1 MTLREHS
8 ETASLPFYQD
18 KSTWS
23 KLVVS
28 FLILLALVQF
38 VSWAVYLYR
47 AGLHL
52 DVVAVAIQPAASLV
66 ETGRLDDYNLVLPFQ
81 IIRDFPNG
89 WNGQPLPYWMVYTA
103 PALYFAPF
111 VAIWGSN
118 DVTAFWV
125 GQTLLLLTLLAS
137 LMVLYRH
144 QNSLAFNLTI
154 LVLVL
159 AGTFKGS
166 YLTAATNLPA
176 MMMMVW
182 TWRYRRTL
190 LNHPL
195 RFGLLLGLA
204 HEFRPPDTLIWLIA
218 LTPAML
224 DRSPFQLRVLWRLL
238 VLVAAMLA
246 VVVAFRV
253 LSFELGMID
262 QKRDY
267 LFVNLF
273 ESFNKPVHPAPDTLF
288 HPATLSFLFRKHLG
302 LIRDWIIE
310 GQLALFNRF
319 DVQLLSLW
327 AAISLGAALNSERA
341 SRVARDALTIIL
353 FTAGIVVFGHTGIN
367 LPRYYDTVAI
377 ALALFLLEWGLRSG
391 QCSDR
396 GAAITLRGLAVM
408 LMLVVMI
415 PTAFLVRNALVMNR
429 EFELREN
436 GRHLAAILPRET
448 RVLVD
453 HWEVWRVYAGGKTAV
468 FWHSTE
474 PIPPELIRSYRPQ
487 AYIHFLPQSDWERDM
502 SVLSKSLPN
511 EISGLKLVPGFPLTR
526 THPIALYVDDHLAA
540 RIANSPYASWI
551 NPDQTKAEV
560 NSQAD
565 SVNAPRPTSTN
576 P

>member
-1 MTLREHS
+1 M
-8 ETASLPFYQD
+8 
-18 KSTWS
+18 
-23 KLVVS
+23 
-28 FLILLALVQF
+28 
-38 VSWAVYLYR
+38 
-47 AGLHL
+47 
-52 DVVAVAIQPAASLV
+52 DVVAIATQPAAILL
-66 ETGRLDDYNLVLPFQ
+66 ETGRLDDYNLVFPFQ
-81 IIRDFPNG
+81 IVRDFPEG
-89 WNGQPLPYWMVYTA
+89 WNGEPLPYWMVYTA
-103 PALYFAPF
+103 PAFYFAPF

-125 GQTLLLLTLLAS
+125 GQTLLLAFLLAS
-137 LMVLYRH
+137 LLLLYRY
-144 QNSLAFNLTI
+144 QNSLAFNLT
-154 LVLVL
+154 VLVL
-159 AGTFKGS
+159 ILSGAFKDS

-176 MMMMVW
+176 MIMMVW

-190 LNHPL
+190 LNQPL

-218 LTPAML
+218 LVPAML

-238 VLVAAMLA
+238 LLVAAMLA

-288 HPATLSFLFRKHLG
+288 HPATLDFLFQKHLE
-302 LIRDWIIE
+302 LIRSWIME
-310 GQLALFNRF
+310 GQHVLFNRL
-319 DVQLLSLW
+319 DIQILALW
-327 AAISLGAALNSERA
+327 AAISLWSAATSTSPRA
-341 SRVARDALTIIL
+341 SRVGRDALTLML
-353 FTAGIVVFGHTGIN
+353 FTVGIVLVAQTGIN
-367 LPRYYDTVAI
+367 LSRYYDSVAI
-377 ALALFLLEWGLRSG
+377 ALALFLLEWGVRPSR
-391 QCSDR
+391 CHNPN
-396 GAAITLRGLAVM
+396 AARMLWRLAA
-408 LMLVVMI
+408 LLLVFVVI
-415 PTAFLVRNALVMNR
+415 STGFLLVRAWTTTR
-429 EFELREN
+429 EFELRKS
-436 GRHLAAILPRET
+436 GRHLAAILPPET
-448 RVLVD
+448 RVLVT
-453 HWEVWRVYAGGKTAV
+453 HWERWLAYAGGKTAV
-468 FWHSTE
+468 FWYWGE
-474 PIPPELIRSYRPQ
+474 RIPPKLQQVYRPQ
-487 AYIHFLPQSDWERDM
+487 AYIQILPEATKK
-502 SVLSKSLPN
+502 VNPKFIAKHLPR